1 MSLPRPTYGEYFR
14 RHGADL
20 TMSLPLRLTYGDYI
34 RLHRANPTTNKNDE
48 TLSETEFNKLTPL
61 EKLYITKNIP
71 DWDYVQSRST
81 KVDYPDYDDKY
92 SDKPLP
98 VFVSSNPFGDGIYKI
113 NGRGGNRRRT
123 RNVKSSTKRC
133 TRQRQMRRRCM
144 SSRRIIRK

>member
-1 MSLPRPTYGEYFR
+1 MSLPRPTHGEYFR

-20 TMSLPLRLTYGDYI
+20 TMSLLLRLTYGDYI

-48 TLSETEFNKLTPL
+48 TLSEIEFNKLTPL

-71 DWDYVQSRST
+71 DWDYVQST
-81 KVDYPDYDDKY
+81 WVDYPDANDTEY
-92 SDKPLP
+92 SDKPPP

-123 RNVKSSTKRC
+123 RNGKSSTKR
-133 TRQRQMRRRCM
+133 RARNMRRKCISR
-144 SSRRIIRK
+144 RRIIRK